1 MQYPLAQQGFQLRVE
16 IENGLPAA
24 RVDADAVEQAILN
37 LLTNAMKYS
46 GESREIDLHL
56 QRQGGQAVIEVRDK
70 GVGIP
75 RKEQPRIFEKFY
87 RAPTPENLR
96 VPGTGLGLTLVEHIA
111 KAHGG
116 YVEVQ
121 SEPGKGSTF
130 SIHLPLEGAA

>member
-1 MQYPLAQQGFQLRVE
+1 MRVE
-16 IENGLPAA
+16 IESGLPAVQ
-24 RVDADAVEQAILN
+24 VDADAIEQAILN

-46 GESREIDLHL
+46 GESREIDLRL
-56 QRQGGQAVIEVRDK
+56 RRQDGRAVIEVLDK

-75 RKEQPRIFEKFY
+75 RKEQARIFEKFY

-111 KAHGG
+111 RAHGG
-116 YVEVQ
+116 HVEVQ
-121 SEPGKGSTF
+121 SEPGKGSAF